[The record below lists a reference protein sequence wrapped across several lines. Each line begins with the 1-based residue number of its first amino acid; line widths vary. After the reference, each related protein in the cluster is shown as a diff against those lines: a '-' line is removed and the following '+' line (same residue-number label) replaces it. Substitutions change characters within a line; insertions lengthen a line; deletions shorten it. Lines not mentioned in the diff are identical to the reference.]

1 MSIKKI
7 KNRGARAR
15 ARGQSTTELL
25 TVSLALVPLFM
36 LMPLIGDYLDMNQQ
50 AEMASRYVAFEGAVH
65 NSKSLTGWKS
75 DATLSAEV
83 RKRFFSGSAAPIK
96 TGDVAG
102 SFAADQN
109 PLWTDPSGNHLLDDI
124 NKSVW
129 VNTKVDSKNAL
140 AGAVY
145 QGAFNLS
152 KDNLY
157 TATVSVKPKNFER
170 IQPFDTLNLQI
181 TRKTTI
187 LVDTWAAKSP
197 NQVASTINDA
207 GLLAYPIAPLRLL
220 GNTFGQIPRLF
231 LENGMDVGNINPDI
245 VPCDR
250 LTTGC

>member
-1 MSIKKI
+1 VSIKKT

-15 ARGQSTTELL
+15 ERGQSTTEML

-83 RKRFFSGSAAPIK
+83 QKRFFSGSAAPIK

-102 SFAADQN
+102 NFSADQN
-109 PLWTDPSGNHLLDDI
+109 PLWTDPSGKHLLDDI
-124 NKSVW
+124 NKNVW

-140 AGAVY
+140 ATALY
-145 QGAFNLS
+145 QGSFKLS

-187 LVDTWAAKSP
+187 LVDTWAARSS

-207 GLLAYPIAPLRLL
+207 GEVAYPITLLRLL
-220 GNTFGQIPRLF
+220 GNTVGQVPRLF

>member
-1 MSIKKI
+1 VSIKKPR
-7 KNRGARAR
+7 NRGVRAR

-50 AEMASRYVAFEGAVH
+50 AEMASRYAAFEGAVH
-65 NSKSLTGWKS
+65 NSKSQTGWKS

-83 RKRFFSGSAAPIK
+83 QKRFFSGSAAPIK

-102 SFAADQN
+102 NFAADRN
-109 PLWTDPSGNHLLDDI
+109 PLWTDPSGNHLLEDI
-124 NKSVW
+124 TKSVW

-140 AGAVY
+140 SLAAF

-181 TRKTTI
+181 TRRTTI
-187 LVDTWAAKSP
+187 LVDTWAARSP
-197 NQVASTINDA
+197 NQVASTINNADFA
-207 GLLAYPIAPLRLL
+207 AYPIEPLRLL